1 MNLAVDLA
9 IALGLV
15 ALAWRA
21 VAGRDVFREIVMYV
35 AFGLL
40 LAITWARL
48 GSADLAMAEAAI
60 GAGVTGAL
68 LMVAYWRLRR
78 ISPAEPEDPSPRR
91 SRLAATVA
99 LLSTGMVATIGLA
112 AVQAIGPGGIAG
124 RALIDA
130 LPATGLGNPITGV
143 LVVFRNL
150 DTVLEVAVLLAAYL
164 AMRSVLGDRGDALAQ
179 PPPQEARLVGAL
191 VGVVAPLSVLVA
203 LYLLRAGSYLPGG
216 AFQAGATLAACGVLL
231 LLTGRLRSA
240 SEPGPWVRGAL
251 VVGAA
256 VFGLFGVAML
266 AFGEPLL
273 AIPGTWAV
281 YLIEAAMM
289 ISIAVTLVL
298 LFAGAAGLGG
308 GRR

>member
-1 MNLAVDLA
+1 MNLAVDVT
-9 IALGLV
+9 IAVGLV
-15 ALAWRA
+15 VLAWRSL
-21 VAGRDVFREIVMYV
+21 AGRDLFRGIVMYIV
-35 AFGLL
+35 FGLL
-40 LAITWARL
+40 MAVAWARL

-78 ISPAEPEDPSPRR
+78 VAPAEPVDPSPRR

-99 LLSTGMVATIGLA
+99 LLSTGFVAAIGLA

-124 RALIDA
+124 RALVEA

-164 AMRSVLGDRGDALAQ
+164 AVRAVLGERGAPLAR
-179 PPPQEARLVGAL
+179 PPTQETRLVGAL

-203 LYLLRAGSYLPGG
+203 VYLLWAGSHEPGG

-231 LLTGRLRSA
+231 LLTGRLRPA
-240 SEPGPWVRGAL
+240 ADAGPWVRGSL
-251 VVGAA
+251 VAGTV
-256 VFGLFGVAML
+256 VFSLIGIGML
-266 AFGEPLL
+266 LVGEPLL
-273 AIPGTWAV
+273 AMPGSWAV
-281 YLIEAAMM
+281 YLVEAAMM
-289 ISIAVTLVL
+289 VSIAATLVL
-298 LFAGAAGLGG
+298 LVAGAAGLGG